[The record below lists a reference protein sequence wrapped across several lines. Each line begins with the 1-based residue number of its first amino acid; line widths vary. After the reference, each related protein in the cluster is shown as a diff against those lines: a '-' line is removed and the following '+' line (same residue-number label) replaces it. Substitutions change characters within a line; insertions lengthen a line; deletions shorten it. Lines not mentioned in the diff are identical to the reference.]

1 MEKAS
6 SNNSLRASWDYLEEW
21 FFFWEDAP
29 FGLMQRWRT
38 TTKFLELQEQFQISI
53 LPPFLSPHKQT
64 ERNNKKL

>member
-6 SNNSLRASWDYLEEW
+6 SNNSLRVSWDYLEGW
-21 FFFWEDAP
+21 YFLEDAP

-38 TTKFLELQEQFQISI
+38 TTKFLELQEPFQISI
-53 LPPFLSPHKQT
+53 LPHFPSPHKQT